1 MALSL
6 RIRRRVI
13 SSRTTTQVRPIRVI
27 RNRALS
33 INAAVKAKA
42 AQRRELSNYIN
53 TLGING
59 KELLNKFNSG
69 RSSLDKLKKD
79 ADKAKALLNAKTVAT
94 KKAEIVAYAK
104 NFNIPQ
110 SNKNSFVNSVELNTN
125 LNTIKRSIKELNKVI
140 KAQREKEAKNRDDF
154 SVFLNGLE
162 LTNKEKGDL
171 LKNYNGGKTNVRN
184 RALSINA
191 AVKAK
196 AAQRRELSNYINT
209 LGINGKE
216 LLNKFNKG
224 GSSLDKLKKDAD
236 KAKALANAKTVAAK
250 KAEIVEYA
258 KNFNIPQSNKN
269 SFVNSVELNTNLNT
283 IKRSIK
289 ELDKVIK
296 AQKEKEA
303 KNRDAFSVFLNGL
316 ELTNKEK
323 SDFLKNYNAGKTNK
337 DTIKTE
343 RSP

>member
-1 MALSL
+1 MDDQPLIIS
-6 RIRRRVI
+6 RRRRTRQRL
-13 SSRTTTQVRPIRVI
+13 SRTPRWSPIRDRKLEKFMNDTLI
-27 RNRALS
+27 PKQNRS
-33 INAAVKAKA
+33 
-42 AQRRELSNYIN
+42 
-53 TLGING
+53 GF
-59 KELLNKFNSG
+59 LN
-69 RSSLDKLKKD
+69 RI
-79 ADKAKALLNAKTVAT
+79 TV
-94 KKAEIVAYAK
+94 
-104 NFNIPQ
+104 
-110 SNKNSFVNSVELNTN
+110 NTN
-125 LNTIKRSIKELNKVI
+125 MNSIKSNVKNMDNGI
-140 KAQREKEAKNRDDF
+140 RAKREQEAKNRDDF

-171 LKNYNGGKTNVRN
+171 LKNYNGGKTNKGTIRN

-236 KAKALANAKTVAAK
+236 KAKALLNAKTVATK

-258 KNFNIPQSNKN
+258 KNFEIPQSNKN

-289 ELDKVIK
+289 ELNKVIK
-296 AQKEKEA
+296 AQKEQEA
-303 KNRDAFSVFLNGL
+303 RNRDAFSVFLNG
-316 ELTNKEK
+316 
-323 SDFLKNYNAGKTNK
+323 SSSQ
-337 DTIKTE
+337 IKRRVTFSRTTTRVKPIRIPSETE
-343 RSP
+343 RCP